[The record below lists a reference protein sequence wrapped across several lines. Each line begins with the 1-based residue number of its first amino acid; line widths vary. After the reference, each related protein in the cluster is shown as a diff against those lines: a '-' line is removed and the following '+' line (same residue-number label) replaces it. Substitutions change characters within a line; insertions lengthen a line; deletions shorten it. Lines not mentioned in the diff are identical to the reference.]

1 MVGREKFLGGGEGN
15 GAVARLGAGDDLFD
29 PSKAFEPRLENGS
42 DRGIGMGFGKNCD
55 IAARNHRRRLS
66 EDGFG

>member
-1 MVGREKFLGGGEGN
+1 
-15 GAVARLGAGDDLFD
+15 
-29 PSKAFEPRLENGS
+29 LENGS

-55 IAARNHRRRLS
+55 IAPRNHRRRLS